1 MTKRVTPTLAI
12 CILVAGLA
20 VFGLGRS
27 GTDDS
32 PTNEAAEQPAA
43 LNATTPADGTPAVTI
58 EGFAF
63 SGATA
68 AAPGATLIVENLDG
82 APHTLTAR
90 DGSFDSGIIQ
100 AGQAGSLTLPT
111 QAGSHE
117 YFCTLH
123 PSMTARIDI
132 DA

>member
-12 CILVAGLA
+12 CLLVAGIA

-27 GTDDS
+27 GTNNS
-32 PTNEAAEQPAA
+32 PANETAGQPAPA
-43 LNATTPADGTPAVTI
+43 AATGADATSSVTI

-63 SGATA
+63 SGTTVAQ
-68 AAPGATLIVENLDG
+68 PGATLTVENLDG

-90 DGSFDSGIIQ
+90 DGSFDTGIIQ
-100 AGQAGSLTLPT
+100 AGASGSLTLPT
-111 QAGSHE
+111 QPGSYD
-117 YFCTLH
+117 YFCSLH